1 MRISDIIVGFYQFW
15 HGRLRL
21 KGAGRLINLLAP
33 RLSSLQNHPFRLPN
47 GKVVE
52 IDFRE
57 QSSFF
62 WLNNAL
68 GDPHQEDAL
77 IAAILRHLHPGQV
90 FWDVGANAGILS
102 FEISKLVKLGEH
114 HFFEPNPKVFPWV
127 EGALSHLENV
137 TGHPLAL
144 SDERGIAHLY
154 VPKKG
159 SAFGSL
165 HDNGQTDLEEIQ
177 INKTTGDVLVFEEGF
192 LPPRV
197 IKIDTEG
204 HEVEVLAGMK
214 QLISSHRP
222 VVFFEHIEIGDEEV
236 FSLVP
241 DGYRLQ
247 TVSNVDGSLTN
258 SFDRS
263 AGHNSV
269 LIPEQ

>member
-1 MRISDIIVGFYQFW
+1 MGISSIVIGFYQFW
-15 HGRLRL
+15 HGRLGL
-21 KGAGRLINLLAP
+21 KGAGKLINLLAP
-33 RLSSLQNHPFRLPN
+33 KLGSLQNHPFRLPN

-62 WLNNAL
+62 WLNKTL
-68 GDPHQEDAL
+68 GDSHQEDAL
-77 IAAILRHLHPGQV
+77 ISAILRHLQTGHV

-102 FEISKLVKLGEH
+102 FEISNRVKLKEH
-114 HFFEPNPKVFPWV
+114 HFFEPNSKVYPWV
-127 EGALSHLENV
+127 EGALSHLQNV
-137 TGHPLAL
+137 KGHSSAL
-144 SDERGIAHLY
+144 SNERGSAHLY
-154 VPKKG
+154 VPQKG

-165 HDNGQTDLEEIQ
+165 HDSGESGLEALT
-177 INKTTGDVLVFEEGF
+177 INKTTGDILVFEEGL
-192 LPPRV
+192 LPPQV

-204 HEVEVLAGMK
+204 HEVEVMAGMK
-214 QLISSHRP
+214 RLISEYRP
-222 VVFFEHIEIGDEEV
+222 IVFFEHIEIGDEEV

-241 DGYRLQ
+241 SGYRLQ
-247 TVSNVDGSLTN
+247 TVSNADGTLTN